1 MGQGSSTHPIHRA
14 GRSGDLCVVR
24 RFLRKPAILNR
35 RDIDEMTCL
44 HWASQLG
51 QIDVIQELIAADAI
65 ELNAQD
71 GNGWTP
77 LMHACARGHRSVVGA
92 LLTAGASVD
101 IESHDGRTA
110 LHRAATWKRLGP
122 LDQLIEAGADVR
134 HGARNKWT
142 PLHCAAAAGDAHA
155 CSILVGAGADVDA
168 QDIFGLKAADVV
180 ADFTTTDLVKRA
192 LTQAPQGTPPRS
204 SRALSTRL
212 SSTPSSGSNGAA
224 AAAAATP
231 TVAAAT
237 AAAAAVAAGAGTT
250 ICKLPIESL
259 GGRVDLLSSAT
270 ATAGDGAT
278 TGVDV
283 KRGSWS
289 RPVGPRPL
297 PGGTNRSG
305 GGSDSLRSCGSVK
318 PSSAPRR
325 LSRHQVA
332 VVGLEAH
339 MGPELLGNGGEVGV
353 SGHERSG
360 AGEPGIEDKS
370 SPRDENVIVS

>member
-1 MGQGSSTHPIHRA
+1 MGQGNSTHPIHRA

-35 RDIDEMTCL
+35 RDIDKMTCL

-155 CSILVGAGADVDA
+155 CSILVVAGADVDA
-168 QDIFGLKAADVV
+168 QDIFGLKAVDVV
-180 ADFTTTDLVKRA
+180 ADFTTIDLVKRA

-212 SSTPSSGSNGAA
+212 SSTPSLGSNAPVAAAAPTGAA
-224 AAAAATP
+224 A
-231 TVAAAT
+231 
-237 AAAAAVAAGAGTT
+237 AAAAAVAAGAGT
-250 ICKLPIESL
+250 PIGKRPYESL
-259 GGRVDLLSSAT
+259 AAGVDLRSSGTVT
-270 ATAGDGAT
+270 ASDGAT
-278 TGVDV
+278 TGLDV
-283 KRGSWS
+283 RRGSWS
-289 RPVGPRPL
+289 RPVGLQPL
-297 PGGTNRSG
+297 AGGAN
-305 GGSDSLRSCGSVK
+305 GSDSVRSCGSVK
-318 PSSAPRR
+318 PSSGTKR
-325 LSRHQVA
+325 LPRHQVA
-332 VVGLEAH
+332 LVGMDAQTR
-339 MGPELLGNGGEVGV
+339 PELLGNGGEVGG
-353 SGHERSG
+353 SGNERSVVG
-360 AGEPGIEDKS
+360 GSSIADRS
-370 SPRDENVIVS
+370 SPRDENVGVS

>member
-1 MGQGSSTHPIHRA
+1 MGQGNSTHPIHRA

-35 RDIDEMTCL
+35 RDIDRMTCL

-92 LLTAGASVD
+92 LLTAGVSVN

-110 LHRAATWKRLGP
+110 LHRAATWKRLGL

-142 PLHCAAAAGDAHA
+142 PLHCAAAAGDAYA

-168 QDIFGLKAADVV
+168 QDIFGLKAVDVV
-180 ADFTTTDLVKRA
+180 ADFTTIDLVKRA

-212 SSTPSSGSNGAA
+212 SSTPSSGSNTPVAAAAPTGAA
-224 AAAAATP
+224 AAAAA
-231 TVAAAT
+231 
-237 AAAAAVAAGAGTT
+237 AVAARAGTS
-250 ICKLPIESL
+250 IGKRPFESL
-259 GGRVDLLSSAT
+259 GAGVDLRSSGT

-278 TGVDV
+278 TGLDV
-283 KRGSWS
+283 RRGSWS
-289 RPVGPRPL
+289 RPVGLQPL
-297 PGGTNRSG
+297 AGGTNRSG

-318 PSSAPRR
+318 PSSGTKR

-332 VVGLEAH
+332 VVGVEAQTR
-339 MGPELLGNGGEVGV
+339 PELWGNGGEVGG
-353 SGHERSG
+353 SGNERSVVG
-360 AGEPGIEDKS
+360 GPSIADRS
-370 SPRDENVIVS
+370 SPRDENVRVS

>member
-1 MGQGSSTHPIHRA
+1 MGQGNSTHPIHRA

-35 RDIDEMTCL
+35 RDIDKMTCL

-71 GNGWTP
+71 GSGWTP

-168 QDIFGLKAADVV
+168 QDIFGLKAVDVV

-204 SRALSTRL
+204 SRPLSTRL
-212 SSTPSSGSNGAA
+212 SSTPSSGSNAPVAA
-224 AAAAATP
+224 AAPTEAAA
-231 TVAAAT
+231 
-237 AAAAAVAAGAGTT
+237 AAAAAVAAGAGTA
-250 ICKLPIESL
+250 IGKRPFEPL
-259 GGRVDLLSSAT
+259 GAGVDLPRSSAT
-270 ATAGDGAT
+270 ATVGDGAT
-278 TGVDV
+278 TGPDV
-283 KRGSWS
+283 RRGSWS
-289 RPVGPRPL
+289 RPVGLEPL
-297 PGGTNRSG
+297 ARGTNHSG

-318 PSSAPRR
+318 PSSGTKR
-325 LSRHQVA
+325 LSKHQVA
-332 VVGLEAH
+332 VVGLEAQTR
-339 MGPELLGNGGEVGV
+339 PELLGTGGEVPG
-353 SGHERSG
+353 SGHERSVVG
-360 AGEPGIEDKS
+360 GPSIADRS
-370 SPRDENVIVS
+370 SPRDENVRVS